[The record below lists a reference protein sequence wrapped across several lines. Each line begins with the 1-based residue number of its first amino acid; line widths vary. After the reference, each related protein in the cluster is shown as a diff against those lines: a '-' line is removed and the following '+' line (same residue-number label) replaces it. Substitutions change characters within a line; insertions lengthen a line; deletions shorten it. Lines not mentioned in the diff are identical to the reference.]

1 MMSHLEDTMPET
13 VAIILAA
20 GKSKRMQSETPKVLH
35 QACGRPIVEYVM
47 DAARQ
52 AGASRLILVVGHK
65 ADLVQQALQ
74 HHPDVEFA
82 LQTEQLGTGHA
93 VMSCREHLADFRGQV
108 LILAGDTPLLRGSS
122 LQKLLKEQQVQ
133 QAACVVGTARTEN
146 NQGLGRIVRGEQG
159 EFLRIVE
166 QRDASPAELQITEI
180 NTGCFAFDG
189 ESLFS
194 ALQQVRPEN
203 AQGEYYL
210 TDCPE
215 ILSRQGKRVIAV
227 CTLDLQEAL
236 GVNTQEQLAEVER
249 IMKPGEGNANPRTS

>member
-1 MMSHLEDTMPET
+1 MSET

-35 QACGRPIVEYVM
+35 QACGRPIIEYVL
-47 DAARQ
+47 DAARE
-52 AGASRLILVVGHK
+52 AGATRLLLVVGHK

-93 VMSCREHLADFRGQV
+93 VMSCQDLLQDFTGQV

-122 LQKLLKEQQVQ
+122 LTQLLSERKRT
-133 QAACVVGTARTEN
+133 QAVCVVGTAKTEN
-146 NQGLGRIVRGEQG
+146 NAGLGRIVRGSQG

-166 QRDASPAELQITEI
+166 QRDASPEELTITEI
-180 NTGCFAFDG
+180 NTGCFVFDAAA
-189 ESLFS
+189 LFS
-194 ALQQVRPEN
+194 ALAQVRPEN

-215 ILSRQGKRVIAV
+215 ILSHQGRHVLAA
-227 CTLDLQEAL
+227 CTLDIQEAL
-236 GVNTQEQLAEVER
+236 GVNTQEQLAEVESVMR
-249 IMKPGEGNANPRTS
+249 QRRE